1 MVHKHAAKSSAETNI
16 AHGPHTTSYD
26 SGYEH
31 SLEHW
36 TEVRRL
42 VEEAGAES
50 EASAVFADHGILLAV

>member
-1 MVHKHAAKSSAETNI
+1 MVHKHAAKSSAETH
-16 AHGPHTTSYD
+16 AVRAPHTTSYD

-42 VEEAGAES
+42 VEEAGVES
-50 EASAVFADHGILLAV
+50 EAPAAFADHGILVEV

>member
-1 MVHKHAAKSSAETNI
+1 MVNKHSTRSSAETNV

-36 TEVRRL
+36 TEVKRL

-50 EASAVFADHGILLAV
+50 EAPAVFADHGILVEV